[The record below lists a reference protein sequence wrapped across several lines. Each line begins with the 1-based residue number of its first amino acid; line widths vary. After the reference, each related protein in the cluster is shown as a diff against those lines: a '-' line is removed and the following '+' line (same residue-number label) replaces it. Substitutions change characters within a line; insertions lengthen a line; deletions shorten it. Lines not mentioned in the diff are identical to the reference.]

1 MPQAKFTSA
10 YTGQQV
16 ESAIKK
22 ALPLESFEH
31 VSDEYIDGFLLHILW
46 KVTPTAGNQ
55 ASGFTIHPET
65 GRLCEVFSD
74 LNVKSLH
81 KYLTER
87 DHLSIAEIDAFY
99 STKIL

>member
-31 VSDEYIDGFLLHILW
+31 VSDEAIGGKVFHILW
-46 KVTPTAGNQ
+46 KITPTTSNQ
-55 ASGFTIHPET
+55 VSGFTIHPET
-65 GRLCEVFSD
+65 GRICEVFSD
-74 LNVKSLH
+74 QKVYSINQ
-81 KYLTER
+81 YMTES
-87 DHLSIAEIDAFY
+87 DSISTSEIDALF
-99 STKIL
+99 I

>member
-31 VSDEYIDGFLLHILW
+31 ISDEAINGRVFHILW
-46 KVTPTAGNQ
+46 KVTPTTSNTV
-55 ASGFTIHPET
+55 SGFTVHPET
-65 GRLCEVFSD
+65 GRICEVFSNNKVYS
-74 LNVKSLH
+74 LNQ
-81 KYLTER
+81 YMTER
-87 DHLSIAEIDAFY
+87 DYISTTDIDAL
-99 STKIL
+99 IL

>member
-31 VSDEYIDGFLLHILW
+31 VSDEVIDGKVFHILW
-46 KVTPTAGNQ
+46 KVAPTTTNQ
-55 ASGFTIHPET
+55 VGGFTVHPET
-65 GRLCEVFSD
+65 GRICEVYSDQKVFS
-74 LNVKSLH
+74 LNR
-81 KYLTER
+81 YMTE
-87 DHLSIAEIDAFY
+87 DDYISTADIDALFY
-99 STKIL
+99 N

>member
-31 VSDEYIDGFLLHILW
+31 TSDEVIDGKVFHVLW
-46 KVTPTAGNQ
+46 KITPTASNQ
-55 ASGFTIHPET
+55 VSGFTVHPMT
-65 GRLCEVFSD
+65 GRICEVFSNQKVCS
-74 LNVKSLH
+74 LNR
-81 KYLTER
+81 YMTES
-87 DHLSIAEIDAFY
+87 DYISTAEIDALF
-99 STKIL
+99 

>member
-31 VSDEYIDGFLLHILW
+31 VSDEVINGKVFHVLW
-46 KVTPTAGNQ
+46 KVTPTASNQ
-55 ASGFTIHPET
+55 VSGFTVHPET
-65 GRLCEVFSD
+65 GRICEVFSNQKTLT
-74 LNVKSLH
+74 LNR
-81 KYLTER
+81 YMTES
-87 DHLSIAEIDAFY
+87 DYISISEIDALFQ
-99 STKIL
+99 